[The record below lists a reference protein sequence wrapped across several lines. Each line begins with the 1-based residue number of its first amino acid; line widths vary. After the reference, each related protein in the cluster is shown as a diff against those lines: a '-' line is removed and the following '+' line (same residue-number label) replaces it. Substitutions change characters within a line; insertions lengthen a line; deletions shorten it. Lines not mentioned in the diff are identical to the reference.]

1 MIVEFL
7 TSGFLGFWF
16 KTARL
21 IEPNPPKHS
30 VSFPN
35 FAIQPADPK
44 RDRLVTTYL
53 SGLAQQ
59 GFAANNQG
67 IWIQT
72 TDNLLAD
79 RQGHVLQ
86 TPASLTKV
94 ATTLAALK
102 TWGPKHQFQTQIQ
115 VLGQVLDGG
124 VLQGDLLIQCDG
136 DPLLVTSEAISIGNQ
151 LNQLGLRKVT
161 GNLIIGG
168 PLSINFSQDIV
179 AGGDRLKQ
187 IWNSTQWTPDIEQ
200 VHRWMPKGTPKP
212 TLIVEGGSRED
223 NLNPFENRIGKPL
236 LNHTSPPLSDLLKY
250 MNVYSNNHMA
260 EWFTD
265 RLGGPEAIRKIA
277 IQTGRI
283 SPKEIILKNGSGLE
297 QNNKLSPRAVVG
309 LFQAIQVELQPHH
322 LTLETLFP
330 VMGQDKGT
338 VEKRQMPPATVVKT
352 GTLWNTSGLAGM
364 IQTRRYGPVWFAV
377 MNRGEDYTDGFRN
390 AQDRFLKS
398 LVDYWGTDL
407 ERSDRPLPDPVMP
420 DPATLQRRTLLNRF
434 MQNDYLSH

>member
-7 TSGFLGFWF
+7 TSGLLGFWL
-16 KTARL
+16 KTAG
-21 IEPNPPKHS
+21 ISNPHPQKHS
-30 VSFPN
+30 ISLPD
-35 FAIQPADPK
+35 FALQPPDPK
-44 RDRLVTTYL
+44 RDQLVKSYL
-53 SGLAQQ
+53 SSL
-59 GFAANNQG
+59 GFDANKQG

-72 TDNLLAD
+72 TDDLLANH
-79 RQGHVLQ
+79 QGHALQ

-102 TWGPKHQFQTQIQ
+102 TWGAKHQFQTQIQ
-115 VLGQVLDGG
+115 AAGQMLDGG
-124 VLQGDLLIQCDG
+124 VLKGDLLIKCDG
-136 DPLLVTSEAISIGNQ
+136 DPLLVTSEAIAIGNQ

-161 GNLIIGG
+161 GNLMVDCL
-168 PLSINFSQDIV
+168 LSVNFSQDIV
-179 AGGDRLKQ
+179 TGGDRLKQ
-187 IWNSTQWTPDIEQ
+187 IWHSPQWTPDIDR
-200 VHRWMPKGTPKP
+200 VYSWMPKGTPKP
-212 TLIVEGGSRED
+212 NLLIEGRSGEVGLWED
-223 NLNPFENRIGKPL
+223 RVGKPL
-236 LNHTSPPLSDLLKY
+236 LSHTSLPLTDLLKY

-260 EWFTD
+260 EWFAD
-265 RLGGPEAIRKIA
+265 RVGGPEVIRKIA
-277 IQTGRI
+277 IQTGRL

-309 LFQAIQVELQPHH
+309 LFQAIQAELQPHH

-338 VEKRQMPPATVVKT
+338 VEKRHMPSATVVKT
-352 GTLWNTSGLAGM
+352 GTLWNTSGLAGV
-364 IQTRRYGPVWFAV
+364 IQTQHHGPVWFAV

-407 ERSDRPLPDPVMP
+407 ESGDRPLPDPAIP

>member
-1 MIVEFL
+1 MILEFL
-7 TSGFLGFWF
+7 TSGLLGFWL
-16 KTARL
+16 KTAG
-21 IEPNPPKHS
+21 ISNPHPPKHS
-30 VSFPN
+30 VSFPD
-35 FAIQPADPK
+35 FALQPTDPK
-44 RDRLVTTYL
+44 RDQLVKSYL
-53 SGLAQQ
+53 SSL
-59 GFAANNQG
+59 GFDAKNQG

-72 TDNLLAD
+72 TDDLLVNH
-79 RQGHVLQ
+79 QGHALQ

-115 VLGQVLDGG
+115 AAGQILDGG
-124 VLQGDLLIQCDG
+124 VLQGDLIILSDG
-136 DPLLVTSEAISIGNQ
+136 DPLLVTSEAIAIGNQ

-161 GNLIIGG
+161 GNLIVNG
-168 PLSINFSQDIV
+168 PLSVNFSQDAV

-187 IWNSTQWTPDIEQ
+187 IWNNPQWTPDVEQ
-200 VHRWMPKGTPKP
+200 VYGWMPKGTPKP
-212 TLIVEGGSRED
+212 NLLVEGKSRELGPLED
-223 NLNPFENRIGKPL
+223 RVGSPL
-236 LNHTSPPLSDLLKY
+236 LSHASLPLTDLLKY

-260 EWFTD
+260 EWFAD

-277 IQTGRI
+277 IQTGRL

-338 VEKRQMPPATVVKT
+338 VEQRHMPSATVVKT
-352 GTLWNTSGLAGM
+352 GTLWNTSGLAGV
-364 IQTRRYGPVWFAV
+364 IQTQRYGPVWFAV

-390 AQDRFLKS
+390 GQDQFLKR
-398 LVDYWGTDL
+398 LVDYWGTGGEQTPL
-407 ERSDRPLPDPVMP
+407 SDRAIA
-420 DPATLQRRTLLNRF
+420 DPAHIQRHRVLDRF
-434 MQNDYLSH
+434 MQNDYMSH

>member
-1 MIVEFL
+1 MMVEFL
-7 TSGFLGFWF
+7 TSSLLGFWL
-16 KTARL
+16 KTAQL
-21 IEPNPPKHS
+21 IEPNSQKHS
-30 VSFPN
+30 VSFPDL
-35 FAIQPADPK
+35 ALQPVDSK
-44 RDRLVTTYL
+44 RDRLVKTYVSSL
-53 SGLAQQ
+53 
-59 GFAANNQG
+59 GFAAKNQG

-72 TDNLLAD
+72 TNDLLVNH
-79 RQGHVLQ
+79 QGHVLQ
-86 TPASLTKV
+86 TSASLTKV

-136 DPLLVTSEAISIGNQ
+136 DPLLVTSEAIAIGNQ

-200 VHRWMPKGTPKP
+200 VHAWMPKGTPKP
-212 TLIVEGGSRED
+212 NLIVEGRIGET
-223 NLNPFENRIGKPL
+223 NPFENRIGKPL
-236 LNHTSPPLSDLLKY
+236 LSHTSLPLTDLLKY
-250 MNVYSNNHMA
+250 MNVYSNNPMA
-260 EWFTD
+260 EWFAD
-265 RLGGPEAIRKIA
+265 RLGGPEVIRNIA
-277 IQTGRI
+277 VQTGRI

-338 VEKRQMPPATVVKT
+338 VEKRHMPSATVVKT

-407 ERSDRPLPDPVMP
+407 ERSDRPLPDPAMP